1 MATVCFPVADPVDA
15 EIAVDVFKRIQAEAI
30 DADAVKHPL
39 APVFELAA
47 DLGVI
52 HVEIT
57 TH

>member
-1 MATVCFPVADPVDA
+1 MATVSFQVADPVDE
-15 EIAVDVFKRIQAEAI
+15 EIAVDVFERIQAEAI
-30 DADAVKHPL
+30 DADAVKHPFT
-39 APVFELAA
+39 PVFELAA